1 MLDRRGNVLKQS
13 LLRFVRRGAWSSAA
27 KLVESSHP
35 ADVAE
40 VLDRLTAP
48 ERSAVFDLVQ
58 EPEVRSEVLALVEP
72 QARADLLADLSP
84 EAISRFL
91 ADMSTDDAALVLRQL
106 PGELAD
112 PILAA
117 LGDDAKEIESL
128 LDYPEDSAGALM
140 TPEYIALPEDLTVSQ
155 AIARLQELGPADAN
169 FYVYV
174 VDDRHHLVGVLSLRQ
189 LIIQHPGTLLRD
201 TMVPE
206 PIRVTTDTDQE
217 EVARMVARY
226 DLLAIPVVDTSSQL
240 VGVITVDDVID
251 VMQEEA
257 TEDILKLA
265 GTTVEE
271 IASPGVLRGARIR
284 FPWLLVSFCGGAVGV
299 SVLRWSSDFFSG
311 TVLLSFLPVILGMAG
326 NVASQ
331 CSMVVVQGLATG
343 RVSVGA
349 LGKVLLHE
357 TGTAVILAAFFALS
371 LGGLALLLG
380 TRPYTFPLVVS
391 LGMFCTVMLAATVGT
406 VLPLVF
412 SRLGVDPAVA
422 SGPFVTT
429 STDVLGIMLFLGV
442 ATALL

>member
-1 MLDRRGNVLKQS
+1 MLDSRGNLLKQS
-13 LLRFVRRGAWSSAA
+13 LLRFVRRGAWSSAE
-27 KLVESSHP
+27 KLLAASHP
-35 ADVAE
+35 ADIAE
-40 VLDRLTAP
+40 VIARLTAS
-48 ERSAVFDLVQ
+48 ERSAIFDLVRDA
-58 EPEVRSEVLALVEP
+58 EVRSEVLALVEP
-72 QARADLLADLSP
+72 NVRAELLADLSA
-84 EAISRFL
+84 EVIGGFL
-91 ADMSTDDAALVLRQL
+91 AQMSTDDAALVLRQL

-112 PILAA
+112 PILTA

-140 TPEYIALPEDLTVSQ
+140 TPEYIALSENLTAQ
-155 AIARLQELGPADAN
+155 EAIAQLQRLGPADAN

-189 LIIQHPGTLLRD
+189 LIIQTPDALLRD

-226 DLLAIPVVDTSSQL
+226 DLLAIPVVDSASQL

-271 IASPGVLRGARIR
+271 VASPGVLRGARIR

-299 SVLRWSSDFFSG
+299 GVLQWAEGLVRG

-343 RVSVGA
+343 RVSPGSIGRV
-349 LGKVLLHE
+349 VLHE
-357 TGTAVILAAFFALS
+357 TGTSVILAVFFAAS
-371 LGGLALLLG
+371 LGALAVLLG
-380 TRPYTFPLVVS
+380 MRPVTFPVIVS

-429 STDVLGIMLFLGV
+429 STDVLGILLFLGV
-442 ATALL
+442 AGAFL